1 MTEKEA
7 KQRKVAYAMLL
18 DGFSLKEVAD
28 GTQMAEEE
36 IRKMF
41 SPVFPELKKK
51 RRKTEGI
58 YIGLEKWLEETKMT
72 NKQLGKLLG
81 RSDAY
86 VIEARKNSRGV
97 QFKIDEVEMLLDI
110 TGMTFEECFSKRK
123 APEDAATSIKG

>member
-28 GTQMAEEE
+28 GTQMTEKE

-51 RRKTEGI
+51 VNRTVGV
-58 YIGLEKWLEETKMT
+58 YIGLEKWIEETKAS
-72 NKQLGKLLG
+72 NVYIGKLLD
-81 RSDAY
+81 RSDVY
-86 VIEARKNSRGV
+86 VLECRKGNGTSK
-97 QFKIDEVEMLLDI
+97 FKIDEIEMLLDI
-110 TGMTFEECFSKRK
+110 TGMTFEECFAKRK

>member
-18 DGFSLKEVAD
+18 DGFSLKEVAR
-28 GTQMAEEE
+28 GSQMTEEE
-36 IRKMF
+36 IKKLF
-41 SPVFPELKKK
+41 TPIFPELKKK
-51 RRKTEGI
+51 RQKTEGV

-97 QFKIDEVEMLLDI
+97 QFKISEVEMLLDI
-110 TGMTFEECFSKRK
+110 TGMTFEECFAKEK

>member
-7 KQRKVAYAMLL
+7 KKRKVAYAMLL
-18 DGFSLKEVAD
+18 DGFSLKEVAS
-28 GTQMAEEE
+28 GSQMTEEE
-36 IRKMF
+36 IKKLF

-110 TGMTFEECFSKRK
+110 TGMTFEECFAKRK